1 MFKRYT
7 VIVIDK
13 SGRPIKKASVSTNF
27 IRTTILLCFIL
38 LSSFCIFGYDYYK
51 IKKEEGFAEFLR
63 SKVSLQTEKIHEQRR
78 QIQAFAN
85 QIIALKGHMARLDE
99 FEKQIRILANIEAN
113 TNDENYYGIGG
124 SMPDDLLDPNL
135 DLASEHD
142 KLVKNMHEQVV
153 QLQMASNY
161 KEKDLKT
168 LLGILEEQRNIL
180 SATPSILPT
189 KGYITSRFGY
199 RRSPF
204 TGRREIHKGIDIS
217 NKKGTPIM
225 AAADGVVS
233 FAGARGLFGRIIT
246 IDHGHG
252 LVTYYAHLD
261 KILKNEGER
270 VRKGEIIAKMGD
282 TGRTTG
288 AHLHYE
294 VQLNGVPVN
303 PAKYI
308 GK

>member
-13 SGRPIKKASVSTNF
+13 SGKPIKKASVSTNF
-27 IRTTILLCFIL
+27 IRTAIFSCFIL
-38 LSSFCIFGYDYYK
+38 LLTFCIFGYDYYK
-51 IKKEEGFAEFLR
+51 TKRKEIALEFLQ
-63 SKVSLQTEKIHEQRR
+63 SKVSSQTKKVHEQRR
-78 QIQAFAN
+78 QIQVFAN
-85 QIIALKGHMARLDE
+85 QINTLKRNMARLDT
-99 FEKQIRILANIEAN
+99 FEKQIRILANIETD
-113 TNDENYYGIGG
+113 TNSENYHGIGG
-124 SMPDDLLDPNL
+124 SMPNDLASNL

-142 KLVKNMHEQVV
+142 KLVKNMHEQVA
-153 QLQMASNY
+153 QLQVVSNY
-161 KEKDLKT
+161 KEKDFKT

-189 KGYITSRFGY
+189 KGHITSRFGY
-199 RRSPF
+199 RKSPF

-217 NKKGTPIM
+217 NKKGTPIA
-225 AAADGVVS
+225 AAADGIIS

-261 KILKNEGER
+261 KILKSKGER

-303 PAKYI
+303 PTKYI

>member
-1 MFKRYT
+1 MLKRYT
-7 VIVIDK
+7 VIVINK
-13 SGRPIKKASVSTNF
+13 AGRPIKKASVSNNF
-27 IRTTILLCFIL
+27 IRTTIFLCFIL
-38 LSSFCIFGYDYYK
+38 VSSFCIFGYDYYK
-51 IKKEEGFAEFLR
+51 MKREEGLAAFLQ

-85 QIIALKGHMARLDE
+85 QINTLKGRMARLDA
-99 FEKQIRILANIEAN
+99 FKKQIRTLANIEAD

-124 SMPDDLLDPNL
+124 SIPDDLGPNL

-168 LLGILEEQRNIL
+168 ILGILEEQRNVL

-189 KGYITSRFGY
+189 KGYITSPFGY
-199 RRSPF
+199 RKSPF
-204 TGRREIHKGIDIS
+204 TGRHELHKGIDIS

-233 FAGARGLFGRIIT
+233 FAGTRGLFGRIIT

-261 KILKNEGER
+261 KTLKNEGER